1 MFLLELA
8 AEGEVA
14 PAAGELPTTVPVPGC
29 QVIEEEEEEEEEAYH
44 DDGIHY
50 DYEGEDMGSADD
62 TDDEDDG
69 GVSVQQG
76 ETTLSSPSPLSTA
89 AVAAE
94 ANRAE
99 GIAPT
104 TEQTEQARPQQQRR
118 RTESDARPLDR
129 AELGADEKERALA
142 AMLAS
147 FNASHALQ
155 VTGVGSD
162 ITTADL
168 EPVFAEFGK
177 VHGLV
182 VEPSRRDVVVVRMPH
197 DAAQKA
203 KAHFAEH
210 PLRVKDK
217 ELQASDATLECFL
230 FVGNLNEDV
239 EPEHLR
245 SLFQAHGEPERTIV
259 MRSTATGRKKGYG
272 FVEMRTKAQAGAA
285 KALLGATNFHG
296 RSLRIDWCRLG
307 KLEELHSPVL
317 FVDKLPPN
325 FTDYNGLRQL
335 FLKHG
340 TVKNI
345 NVPVNPMN
353 SIPRGFAFVTLSSA
367 EEAEKARDAL
377 HDTEFRGSH
386 IRISFGNPAKAD
398 IATGPIS
405 PRFNPPA
412 AHRGQPYARGG
423 LYPPPLPY
431 HGRGG
436 RGGYFPPMRNGW
448 GRGDFSFGPAPG
460 FLGRGF
466 GPAARTPYG
475 PYQPPHRPTPPNQGY
490 GFRPSFHQ
498 LPPRG
503 GGYRGGSPS
512 SAAPPLLPTPPTAPA
527 PAPVLGGPYSS
538 YRPTGPSYQHSH
550 IPPGGPPSAKRPNLG
565 YQPPQPSYQ
574 PPRPAYAPPHRPVY
588 APPAPHTRPTAY
600 SAPPPSSHPRPSVIA
615 GYGSYG
621 AAPTSSL
628 GAFRGAPAPSRPPY
642 ASAGP
647 AITSLTYGYHA
658 QQSQVGGG
666 QKRTHEQMQGS
677 PAAPASHGFPSYPP
691 AQAGFVPYAP
701 PNLRNPPS
709 RRPRY

>member
-29 QVIEEEEEEEEEAYH
+29 QVIEEEEEEEEEEAYH

-460 FLGRGF
+460 FLG
-466 GPAARTPYG
+466 
-475 PYQPPHRPTPPNQGY
+475 
-490 GFRPSFHQ
+490 
-498 LPPRG
+498 L
-503 GGYRGGSPS
+503 
-512 SAAPPLLPTPPTAPA
+512 
-527 PAPVLGGPYSS
+527 LGGPYSS

>member
-14 PAAGELPTTVPVPGC
+14 PGELPATVPLPGC
-29 QVIEEEEEEEEEAYH
+29 QVIEEGEEEEEEEAYH

-50 DYEGEDMGSADD
+50 EGVDMGSDDD

-69 GVSVQQG
+69 GLSAQKS
-76 ETTLSSPSPLSTA
+76 ETTSPSPTPSLSTA
-89 AVAAE
+89 A

-99 GIAPT
+99 GIAPAPT
-104 TEQTEQARPQQQRR
+104 AEQTEQARPQQQRR

-129 AELGADEKERALA
+129 AELGAEEKERALA

-168 EPVFAEFGK
+168 EPGFAEFGK
-177 VHGLV
+177 VHCLV
-182 VEPSRRDVVVVRMPH
+182 VEPSRREVVVVRMPH

-203 KAHFAEH
+203 KAHYAEH

-217 ELQASDATLECFL
+217 ELQVSDAPLECFL

-325 FTDYNGLRQL
+325 FVDYNGLRQL
-335 FLKHG
+335 FLQHG
-340 TVKNI
+340 TVKNVT
-345 NVPVNPMN
+345 VPFNPMN
-353 SIPRGFAFVTLSSA
+353 AIPRGFAFVTLSSA

-377 HDTEFRGSH
+377 HDKEFRGSH
-386 IRISFGNPAKAD
+386 IRISFGNPAKAH

-405 PRFNPPA
+405 PRFHPPA

-423 LYPPPLPY
+423 LYPPPSLPY
-431 HGRGG
+431 YGRGG
-436 RGGYFPPMRNGW
+436 RGGYFPAMRSGW
-448 GRGDFSFGPAPG
+448 DRGDFSFGPARG
-460 FLGRGF
+460 LIGSGF
-466 GPAARTPYG
+466 GPAVRTPYG

-490 GFRPSFHQ
+490 GFRPSLHQ
-498 LPPRG
+498 LLPRG

-512 SAAPPLLPTPPTAPA
+512 SAAPLLPTPPTAPA
-527 PAPVLGGPYSS
+527 PSPVLGGPYSS
-538 YRPTGPSYQHSH
+538 YRPTGPSYQPSH
-550 IPPGGPPSAKRPNLG
+550 TPPGGPPPAKRPNLG
-565 YQPPQPSYQ
+565 FHPPQPSHQ
-574 PPRPAYAPPHRPVY
+574 SPRPAYAPPHRPVY

-600 SAPPPSSHPRPSVIA
+600 PAPVPSSHPRPGVTA

-621 AAPTSSL
+621 AAPTPLL
-628 GAFRGAPAPSRPPY
+628 GAFRGTPPIRPPHT
-642 ASAGP
+642 SAGP
-647 AITSLTYGYHA
+647 TITSSTYSYHA
-658 QQSQVGGG
+658 QQSQVGGS

-677 PAAPASHGFPSYPP
+677 PAAPASHGFQSYPP

-701 PNLRNPPS
+701 PNSRIPPS
-709 RRPRY
+709 RPRY